1 MDETLLALLAKDFP
15 SAEAVSTEII
25 NLHAILCLPKGTE
38 YFFSDPHGEAEAF
51 GHLLNTASGVIR
63 DKIEGLFARSVPL
76 AQREE
81 LSLLITQPETVLPG
95 RAGQPG
101 FEDWCRIAIYQ
112 TVQVCRQLASK
123 YTRSKVRKMMPA
135 RFAYIL
141 DELLHADTEE
151 NKEEYY
157 AAIIDS
163 ITATGIAVGFLTELC
178 ALVRRCAVD
187 RLHILG
193 DIFDRGPHAD
203 EIIEQLMTF
212 PDVDVQ
218 WGNHDIHWLGAYLG
232 SPVCAA
238 SVVRLGISY
247 NNFDLLEDGY
257 GINLRALSM
266 FAAQVYRHDPCTVFR
281 PHLLDQNTYDPVD
294 EALAA
299 KMHKA
304 IAVIQFKLEGQ
315 LYRRHPEYGMAERS
329 LLERVDYRA
338 GTLCTDGR
346 TVPLQDRLFPTVDPA
361 DPLALTPE
369 EQALMDTLTLSFTH
383 SRALRRHFRF
393 LFSHGG
399 MYKICNGNLLY
410 HGCIPMTADGAF
422 DTVTLDGR
430 RLSGRAYLDAVDRK
444 LHDAFF
450 GAPGSPAR
458 EDALDYIWYLWCGPR
473 SPLFGKSKLSTFER
487 YFTGDEA
494 LWQETLDPYYTFI
507 EKRETCEKI
516 LAEFGLPPAGS
527 HIVNGHVPVR
537 AGEHPRKGDGLLY
550 IIDGGISKAY
560 HGRTGLGG
568 YTLIFNSHHLALAE
582 HRPFEEIRQNPAAS
596 APKVQIVEP
605 MPRRLRVADTDTGA
619 LLRGQIARLEEL
631 LAAYRGGL
639 LPERG

>member
-1 MDETLLALLAKDFP
+1 MRLLTKEYPNAA
-15 SAEAVSTEII
+15 AVSTEII
-25 NLHAILCLPKGTE
+25 NLRAICCLPKGTE

-51 GHLLNTASGVIR
+51 GYLLNTASGVIR

-81 LSLLITQPETVLPG
+81 LSLLITQPDTVLAG
-95 RAGQPG
+95 RRETPD
-101 FEDWCRIAIYQ
+101 FDDWCRISIYQ
-112 TVQVCRQLASK
+112 LVQVCRQLASK

-135 RFAYIL
+135 QFSYIL

-157 AAIIDS
+157 AAIIDF
-163 ITATGIAVGFLTELC
+163 IVDTGIAEGFITELC
-178 ALVRRCAVD
+178 GLIRRCAVD
-187 RLHILG
+187 RLHIIG

-203 EIIEQLMTF
+203 QIIEQLMTF
-212 PDVDVQ
+212 RHVDVQ
-218 WGNHDIHWLGAYLG
+218 WGNHDIHWLGAFLG
-232 SPVCAA
+232 NPVCVA

-266 FAAQVYRHDPCTVFR
+266 FAADVYRHDPCAVFR

-294 EALAA
+294 ADLAA

-315 LYRRHPEYGMAERS
+315 LYHRRPDYGMADRS
-329 LLERVDYRA
+329 LLEQINFAA
-338 GTLCTDGR
+338 GTLELSGR
-346 TVPLQDRLFPTVDPA
+346 SYPLRDRLFPTVDPET
-361 DPLALTPE
+361 PLALTDA
-369 EQALMDTLTLSFTH
+369 EQALIDTLTLSFTH
-383 SRALRRHFRF
+383 SKLLARHFKF

-410 HGCIPMTADGAF
+410 HGCIPMQPDGGF
-422 DTVTLDGR
+422 DTVLLDGR
-430 RLSGRAYLDAVDRK
+430 PLSGRAYLDAIDKK
-444 LHDAFF
+444 LHTAFF
-450 GAPGSPAR
+450 GAPGDPAR
-458 EDALDYIWYLWCGPR
+458 EEALDYIWYLWCGPR
-473 SPLFGKSKLSTFER
+473 SPLFGKSKLATFER
-487 YFTGDEA
+487 YFTEDAE
-494 LWQETLDPYYTFI
+494 LWQEVLDPYYTHI
-507 EKRETCEKI
+507 EKRETCEAI
-516 LAEFGLPPAGS
+516 LAEFGLPAEHS

-560 HGRTGLGG
+560 HGRTGIGG

-582 HRPFEEIRQNPAAS
+582 HRPFEEICQNPAAS
-596 APKVQIVEP
+596 APKVQVVEP
-605 MPRRLRVADTDTGA
+605 MPRRLRVADTDNGA
-619 LLRGQIARLEEL
+619 LLRGQIEEL
-631 LAAYRGGL
+631 EQLLEAYRSGL
-639 LPERG
+639 LPERAQR